1 MRRFNNRSI
10 KKSRTFHILAMLA
23 LVLTIGYAAYAA
35 TLKIRGTFG
44 IIPTNVS
51 VVWSNIQVSDGS
63 VTGTQE
69 IDSETST
76 EVSVTATL
84 EKPGDFHE
92 FTVVA
97 TNNGD
102 VDAMVSA
109 VNSKLYLVNGE
120 NEEEATLPNYLD
132 YSFTYSDGKKI
143 AKNHLLAKTES
154 ETYLVRIE
162 VKKDISASQLP
173 DNNYQYRFEFS
184 VDYSFADKKA
194 VEVLHP
200 SSFKTDSWET
210 IAQNAKEGSVYKYNV
225 GDTKEIYL
233 LGDTTPHIIRIAN
246 NTTPNVCKSE
256 VFSQSACGFVIE
268 FADII
273 STHRM
278 NPYDDSGNSNG
289 DGNKGGWEYSEAR
302 EYLNSDIYNL
312 LPYQLRDV
320 IINTTVV
327 SGHGSSDT
335 DNFTT
340 TDKLYLL
347 SRKEVWNYTGYND
360 TAQGVTRQLDYY
372 NQKGV
377 TPTNYA
383 NAIKQNN
390 GSYSLWW
397 LRTSDIDNNYYFD
410 NVYSDGAIS
419 NNYSYY
425 EYGISPAFRIG

>member
-1 MRRFNNRSI
+1 MNGNCR
-10 KKSRTFHILAMLA
+10 KK
-23 LVLTIGYAAYAA
+23 
-35 TLKIRGTFG
+35 
-44 IIPTNVS
+44 
-51 VVWSNIQVSDGS
+51 VWS
-63 VTGTQE
+63 
-69 IDSETST
+69 
-76 EVSVTATL
+76 
-84 EKPGDFHE
+84 
-92 FTVVA
+92 
-97 TNNGD
+97 
-102 VDAMVSA
+102 
-109 VNSKLYLVNGE
+109 
-120 NEEEATLPNYLD
+120 
-132 YSFTYSDGKKI
+132 KK
-143 AKNHLLAKTES
+143 
-154 ETYLVRIE
+154 
-162 VKKDISASQLP
+162 
-173 DNNYQYRFEFS
+173 F
-184 VDYSFADKKA
+184 
-194 VEVLHP
+194 
-200 SSFKTDSWET
+200 
-210 IAQNAKEGSVYKYNV
+210 
-225 GDTKEIYL
+225 
-233 LGDTTPHIIRIAN
+233 
-246 NTTPNVCKSE
+246 
-256 VFSQSACGFVIE
+256 
-268 FADII
+268 
-273 STHRM
+273 
-278 NPYDDSGNSNG
+278 
-289 DGNKGGWEYSEAR
+289 EAR